1 MSRLIFLLTL
11 ILTVSASSFG
21 TTIHVPDDQPSIQA
35 GLNYAVE
42 GDTVLVAAGTY
53 FENIIWP
60 SMNGIKL
67 IGSGEEDCIIDGD
80 SLASV
85 IRFEEELSGVID
97 TTTVVTG
104 FTIQNGY
111 ARQDS
116 VDYDG
121 GGIYCYASSP
131 CLINVSVLHNS
142 AYWQGG
148 GIYCFESDPYLQN
161 VNVSNNSAF
170 GGGGICCESY
180 SNPTLVAVTVND
192 NSALTHGGGIRCSG
206 DPSNL
211 NLTTG
216 VIASNTAYAGG
227 GIYGSSSN
235 LSITDTGIYSNS
247 ATTLGGG
254 IFLSGSEAHLLE
266 VEVSGNAAEQGG
278 GIYINHSNATFLNV
292 TLTQNIADG
301 EGDEGGGM
309 QCSYEAHPILEG
321 CIVWN
326 NIPQQVSFKS
336 SLAPSSFTISCS
348 DIQGGE
354 EGIETNDNG
363 TVYWL
368 ENNIDA
374 DPLFCDQANDDYR
387 LQLDSP
393 CRTDVCGFM
402 GYTGETCDG
411 EGVEDLAT
419 EPSGFYL
426 ADAYPNPFNPS
437 TTIDYSIGSPSDVT
451 LSLYNIQGQLVDVIH
466 DGFMQAGQHSATWTP
481 SDLSSGVYLVELRAG
496 VQRDVIKVMYV
507 K

>member
-278 GIYINHSNATFLNV
+278 L
-292 TLTQNIADG
+292 L
-301 EGDEGGGM
+301 
-309 QCSYEAHPILEG
+309 P
-321 CIVWN
+321 
-326 NIPQQVSFKS
+326 
-336 SLAPSSFTISCS
+336 
-348 DIQGGE
+348 
-354 EGIETNDNG
+354 
-363 TVYWL
+363 
-368 ENNIDA
+368 
-374 DPLFCDQANDDYR
+374 
-387 LQLDSP
+387 
-393 CRTDVCGFM
+393 
-402 GYTGETCDG
+402 
-411 EGVEDLAT
+411 
-419 EPSGFYL
+419 
-426 ADAYPNPFNPS
+426 
-437 TTIDYSIGSPSDVT
+437 
-451 LSLYNIQGQLVDVIH
+451 
-466 DGFMQAGQHSATWTP
+466 
-481 SDLSSGVYLVELRAG
+481 
-496 VQRDVIKVMYV
+496 
-507 K
+507 